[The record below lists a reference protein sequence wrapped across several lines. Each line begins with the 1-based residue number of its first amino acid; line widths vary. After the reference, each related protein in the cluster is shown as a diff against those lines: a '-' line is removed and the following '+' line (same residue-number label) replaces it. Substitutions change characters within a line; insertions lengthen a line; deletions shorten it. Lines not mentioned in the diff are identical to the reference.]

1 MYPGRSLRYEP
12 TEKIGSNARYKDL
25 LAPIY
30 RKGKLVYELPA
41 LEAIKQKVQEEISA
55 FQPVVM
61 RLANPHT
68 YSVGNEKSLHE
79 LKTQLVLQARLKI
92 QEKT

>member
-1 MYPGRSLRYEP
+1 
-12 TEKIGSNARYKDL
+12 
-25 LAPIY
+25 
-30 RKGKLVYELPA
+30 
-41 LEAIKQKVQEEISA
+41 
-55 FQPVVM
+55 M